1 MTFNV
6 SPVSG
11 AVVVNM
17 IHGRVRF
24 ACRTAGYDLCT
35 LQMYRIGSRE
45 GAGRKDMFTRLYCT
59 GMSKKRKSRKPQES
73 RSDDVQFKL
82 HECEKFLGEISD

>member
-6 SPVSG
+6 SLVSG
-11 AVVVNM
+11 AVVNM
-17 IHGRVRF
+17 IHDRVRF
-24 ACRTAGYDLCT
+24 ACRKAGYDLCT
-35 LQMYRIGSRE
+35 RQMYRIGSRE

-59 GMSKKRKSRKPQES
+59 GMSKKRKSRKPQEL